1 MNATEPLPVALV
13 VSGDARIAQLLAKPD
28 SLVVPARAC
37 RLDGFVDDS
46 FTEYADASIYRPSS
60 VCRARLESSLQDSV
74 RAKGA
79 YYLAFTM
86 YAAAGA
92 DESIEVWIGHRV
104 VAQARLE
111 TADNRLHLFVV
122 PDSFRFRSGERI
134 RLVSAATGGP
144 HRIENIA
151 FLKRR
156 PKPTPE
162 RLEILHPH
170 VDLQRDGDRVRA
182 MVTWISSRP
191 AAGELL
197 HKSGRSVSRTLP
209 VPGPSV
215 NHEVLLEN
223 LPANKKHTCE
233 IHLQDE
239 TGALQATHKE
249 SFTTDIVAP
258 ESRTRRAT
266 LPLDCRRSASRAADW
281 PVSTGVPFPQSALG
295 SVEQLRL
302 VDSKKREIDLQ
313 ARPLTLWPDGSV
325 RWALLDFQR
334 GDGDLRVEYG
344 RQVSRIQP
352 EERLE
357 VAETGTGITVT
368 TGPLRV
374 QFRRDSVAL
383 PGRVSLRRADGT
395 YRRLTPKNADSAGR
409 LVAADGTVYETGR
422 PESVTLEESGDLRV
436 CVRIEVRHWS
446 ADGTSLFR
454 SIFRVHL
461 FRGRSELRLLHTFE
475 NDRTEEEFTRIRSLA
490 LRADFDLGE
499 NVEGRIDR
507 NSIASLTARPLSLQ
521 QTHDNRC
528 EFKRGNRLIRRGRR
542 SRGSAELRGE
552 ESVGLAVR
560 DFWQNYPKGIE
571 IDDRGVTL
579 QICPPLKRSAY
590 SPGGEEEDK
599 LYYYL
604 KDGSYKFKHGL
615 ARTHEFWFR
624 FGPATGDLAS
634 FVQNPPLY
642 APSLAAFNRSGAFG
656 RLPAKDPSPFAPYE
670 EWVEAAR
677 TAYAGDRQASRAYG
691 MLNYGDWFGE
701 RSYNWGNQEYDAAWC
716 FLQEYLRGGHSDF
729 YTWAGE
735 AAGHTADVDTCHHSP
750 HPSGVGEQ
758 YVHCVG
764 HVGGYYPEGYRERA
778 IFSGRWSPSHT
789 WVEGLFLHHLLS
801 GDARTRECA
810 LKTCDLLV
818 GDQLNYYDFSNCRNS
833 GWHLIH
839 LSAAYRAT
847 GRRVYL
853 NAARIVVERVLER
866 QRSSGGWDRLMVPGH
881 CYCDP
886 PRHKGNAGFM
896 VGILTVGLKRYHEA
910 TGDRRVARAIVA
922 AAGYC
927 IDSMWVP
934 EKSAFRYT
942 ACPHSSVGGGADM
955 RILKGVAA
963 AYRFSGEERFREILL
978 AGVESALAGRRPW
991 AHRGVGKSICSPMRG
1006 APQVLVELEG

>member
-28 SLVVPARAC
+28 NLVVPARAC
-37 RLDGFVDDS
+37 RLDGFVDDT

-60 VCRARLESSLQDSV
+60 VCQARLVSSLQDSV

-86 YAAAGA
+86 YTAAGA
-92 DESIEVWIGHRV
+92 DESIDIWIGHRT
-104 VAQARLE
+104 VARAHLE

-144 HRIENIA
+144 HRIENVV

-156 PKPTPE
+156 PQPTPE

-170 VDLQRDGDRVRA
+170 VDLQRDGDKVQAR
-182 MVTWISSRP
+182 VTWISSRP
-191 AAGELL
+191 ASGELL
-197 HKSGRSVSRTLP
+197 YKSGRTVARTLP

-215 NHEVLLEN
+215 NHEILLED
-223 LPANKKHTCE
+223 LQANKKQTCE
-233 IHLQDE
+233 IHLEDE
-239 TGALQATHKE
+239 TGGLKAVHKE
-249 SFTTDIVAP
+249 SFTTEKFDGRKIA
-258 ESRTRRAT
+258 AT
-266 LPLDCRRSASRAADW
+266 LPLPCRRSTSRAVDW
-281 PVSTGVPFPQSALG
+281 PVSAGVPFPQSALG

-302 VDSKKREIDLQ
+302 VDSEKREIDLQ

-325 RWALLDFQR
+325 RWALLDFER
-334 GDGDLRVEYG
+334 GNGDLRVEYG
-344 RQVSRIQP
+344 REVSRIQS

-357 VAETGTGITVT
+357 VAEARTGITVT

-383 PGRVSLRRADGT
+383 PGLVSLRRTDGS
-395 YRRLTPKNADSAGR
+395 YRRLTPENADPAGR
-409 LVAADGTVYETGR
+409 LVTTDGTVYETGR
-422 PESVTLEESGDLRV
+422 PESVTLEESGPLRV
-436 CVRIEVRHWS
+436 CVRIEVRHRS
-446 ADGTSLFR
+446 VAGVSLFR

-461 FRGRSELRLLHTFE
+461 FRGRGEIRLLHTFE
-475 NDRTEEEFTRIRSLA
+475 NDRTEEEFIRIRSLA

-499 NVEGRIDR
+499 KVEGRIDR
-507 NSIASLTARPLSLQ
+507 NSVASLTSRPLSLR

-528 EFKRGNRLIRRGRR
+528 ELVRGSRLIRKGRR
-542 SRGSAELRGE
+542 SEGSAELRGE
-552 ESVGLAVR
+552 ESVSLAVR

-571 IDDRGVTL
+571 IDERGITL
-579 QICPPLKRSAY
+579 QICPSLKRNAY

-604 KDGSYKFKHGL
+604 KDGSYEFKHGV

-624 FGPATGDLAS
+624 CGPGSGDLATS
-634 FVQNPPLY
+634 VQNPPLY
-642 APSLAAFNRSGAFG
+642 APSLSAFNRSRAFG
-656 RLPAKDPSPFAPYE
+656 QLPAKDPSPFAPYE

-735 AAGHTADVDTCHHSP
+735 AARHTSDVDTCHHSP
-750 HPSGVGEQ
+750 RLGGVGEQ

-801 GDARTRECA
+801 GDARIRECA

-818 GDQLNYYDFSNCRNS
+818 GDQLNHYDFSNCRNS

-886 PRHKGNAGFM
+886 PRHTGNAGFM
-896 VGILTVGLKRYHEA
+896 VGILMVGLKRYHEA

-963 AYRFSGEERFREILL
+963 AYRFSREERFREILL
-978 AGVESALAGRRPW
+978 AGVESALAGRHPR